1 MSAPGD
7 APERP
12 QDRALRLALL
22 IFRHSR
28 HGGLG
33 RDCAII
39 AEHLA
44 ARGHHVEILTRR
56 WDGAPPPGIQ
66 VREVPVR
73 ALTNHG
79 RDRAFAH
86 TALALAQAGNFDAIV
101 GFNRMPGLDIH
112 YCGDTSFQARALQ
125 EHGALYRLTP
135 RYRTYAAMEAAVYA
149 PASATQIIM
158 LALPH
163 IDTFRRLHGTP
174 PERFHLV
181 PPGIARDRRRVADPA
196 GARRGIRAELG
207 VGSDETMLLMVGSG
221 FRTKG
226 VDRAIRA
233 LAALPAD
240 QRQRTRLVVIGS
252 GRRGSCRRLARQLG
266 IADRLLIT
274 PARPDVMAC
283 YAAAD
288 LLLHPARWENTGG
301 VILEAMIAALPVLCT
316 AACGFSG
323 HVAEANAGIVL
334 PEPFEQAALDRALA
348 EMMDGPCRRAWSEAA
363 LEYAT
368 TADLHSGQEMAAI
381 LIEALTRRKLAS
393 PAGSPRRRGP
403 LPSPPP
409 QGGRGT
415 RQRYHAIEP
424 LLP

>member
-22 IFRHSR
+22 IFRHTR

-39 AEHLA
+39 AGHVA

-56 WDGAPPPGIQ
+56 WEGPQPQGVA
-66 VREVPVR
+66 VRTVPVR

-79 RDRAFAH
+79 RDSAFARA
-86 TALALAQAGNFDAIV
+86 ALTLVRAGGFDGIV

-135 RYRTYAAMEAAVYA
+135 RYRTYAALEAAVYA
-149 PASATQIIM
+149 PASPTQIIM
-158 LALPH
+158 LAEPH
-163 IDTFRRLHGTP
+163 IDTFRRLHGTQA
-174 PERFHLV
+174 ERFHLI
-181 PPGIARDRRRVADPA
+181 PPGIARDRRRVDDPA
-196 GARRGIRAELG
+196 QARSDIRAELG

-233 LAALPAD
+233 LAALPTD
-240 QRQRTRLVVIGS
+240 QRRRARLVVIGS
-252 GRRGSCRRLARQLG
+252 GRRGSYRRLASQLG
-266 IADRLLIT
+266 VGDRLLIA

-301 VILEAMIAALPVLCT
+301 VILEAMIAGLPVLCT

-323 HVAEANAGIVL
+323 HVAEANAGIVV
-334 PEPFEQAALDRALA
+334 PEPFEQPALDRALA

-363 LEYAT
+363 LEYAE
-368 TADLHSGQEMAAI
+368 TADLHSGQEQAGH
-381 LIEALTRRKLAS
+381 LIEGLVRRRLARPPAPATRRH
-393 PAGSPRRRGP
+393 G
-403 LPSPPP
+403 PPP
-409 QGGRGT
+409 
-415 RQRYHAIEP
+415 
-424 LLP
+424 